1 MFGWIK
7 RKAAPETRIDAR
19 ETLFGDMPLED
30 WVEHG
35 EDVEPWEWFAEVKDH
50 LEAGEQ
56 AQALE
61 VLKKIVLHPDLE
73 SRHYLQA
80 WHVLRQ
86 LGARPHASRA
96 RTLYGVVVE
105 VGLDE
110 GLDIVAAYADR
121 TARYYNFTG
130 AGVVWERPDAS
141 LDAEMAALLE
151 AGAAVVAKI
160 GPWEKGRP
168 APPPR
173 GQVRINLLT
182 PSGLHCGQGAFEKL
196 AADPLAGPVLSA
208 ASVLLQALIAKTG
221 RSVT

>member
-1 MFGWIK
+1 M
-7 RKAAPETRIDAR
+7 
-19 ETLFGDMPLED
+19 
-30 WVEHG
+30 
-35 EDVEPWEWFAEVKDH
+35 
-50 LEAGEQ
+50 
-56 AQALE
+56 
-61 VLKKIVLHPDLE
+61 
-73 SRHYLQA
+73 
-80 WHVLRQ
+80 
-86 LGARPHASRA
+86 
-96 RTLYGVVVE
+96 VVE

-110 GLDIVAAYADR
+110 GLDIVAAYADK

-141 LDAEMAALLE
+141 LDAEMSALLE
-151 AGAAVVAKI
+151 AGAGVVAKI

-173 GQVRINLLT
+173 GQVRINMLT
-182 PSGLHCGQGAFEKL
+182 PSGLHFGQGAFEKL